1 METRPQSK
9 LSTENQ
15 GVTEEIPNSAL
26 VERFLQESLWHSKDE
41 DAAGHREQGPEK
53 SDSCVVQAA
62 CTLVKT
68 LTEEQQQGDG
78 CGENLSL
85 RPDLPTQPM
94 TPERQGAPMW
104 GTHGQRENPDSNAQ
118 QKTCAKE
125 KPYGCQECGKAFSHS
140 LALTEHHRTHTGERP

>member
-1 METRPQSK
+1 MPWTFQNYEFYSSVHSPSPPPSPQHTHRLPSEPGLGDISISLLLTDLETRPQSK

-41 DAAGHREQGPEK
+41 GAAGHREQGPEK

-78 CGENLSL
+78 V
-85 RPDLPTQPM
+85 
-94 TPERQGAPMW
+94 W
-104 GTHGQRENPDSNAQ
+104 GKLEFEARSPNSTNDS
-118 QKTCAKE
+118 
-125 KPYGCQECGKAFSHS
+125 
-140 LALTEHHRTHTGERP
+140 